1 MISPLA
7 TAGQCEEAL
16 RVFGANQDM
25 LKAAEAMTRTA
36 LPRLTRLTKH

>member
-1 MISPLA
+1 LLPLA
-7 TAGQCEEAL
+7 NAEEAL

-36 LPRLTRLTKH
+36 LPRLTRLTKR